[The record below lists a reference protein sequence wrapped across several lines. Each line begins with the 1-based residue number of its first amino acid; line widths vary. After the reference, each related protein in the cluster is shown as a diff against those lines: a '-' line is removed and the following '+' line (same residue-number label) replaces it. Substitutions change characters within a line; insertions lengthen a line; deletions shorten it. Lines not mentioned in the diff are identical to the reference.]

1 MVAQDF
7 LNELLKGNRAG
18 CSAIAAAY
26 HKNNPSIK
34 DLYEEVFK
42 VALHEV
48 GLLWENNKITVA
60 TEHIATAIVEGI
72 MNEYFEQ
79 IISDKR
85 FNKKVVLACVE
96 NELHQ
101 VGVKMVAD
109 IFEMKG
115 WESYF
120 LGAGIPVNELVK
132 FIRETKPDLLA
143 ISLSIYFNFTALLN
157 MVEIIRREFPE
168 LQLIVGGQAF
178 SKVNSQDV
186 AQLGG
191 VLKFN
196 DLYMLEKYIDAI
208 NLKS

>member
-7 LNELLKGNRAG
+7 LNELLKGNRAS
-18 CSAIAAAY
+18 CSAIASDY
-26 HKNNPSIK
+26 LKNNPSIK

-72 MNEYFEQ
+72 MNEHFEQ

-101 VGVKMVAD
+101 VGIKMVAD
-109 IFEMKG
+109 MFEMKG

-120 LGAGIPVNELVK
+120 LGAGIPTNELIK
-132 FIRETKPDLLA
+132 FIHETKPDLLA
-143 ISLSIYFNFTALLN
+143 ISLSIYFNFTALIA
-157 MVEIIRREFPE
+157 MVKTINREFPE
-168 LQLIVGGQAF
+168 LQIIIGGQAF
-178 SKVNSQDV
+178 SHITSEETKDLENI
-186 AQLGG
+186 LI
-191 VLKFN
+191 FN
-196 DLYMLEKYIDAI
+196 DLYLLERYIDAI